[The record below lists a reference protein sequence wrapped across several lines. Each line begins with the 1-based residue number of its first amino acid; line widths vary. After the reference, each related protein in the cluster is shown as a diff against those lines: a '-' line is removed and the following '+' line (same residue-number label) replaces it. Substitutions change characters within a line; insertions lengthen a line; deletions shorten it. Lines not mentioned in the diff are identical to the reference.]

1 MHVLKKKN
9 LLTLVKIF
17 SCGPLT
23 KSNMDSV
30 GRIINWRKVHETFY
44 SMLSIIDGENKIEI

>member
-1 MHVLKKKN
+1 MMYACIKKKY

-30 GRIINWRKVHETFY
+30 GRIIN
-44 SMLSIIDGENKIEI
+44 